1 MSDKRE
7 SKRGLTRRQIIKSI
21 PVGIAGAVAVSLVA
35 GRVVSGFVRRRQMP
49 DLPDD
54 SIFALT
60 GRGILRL
67 SPFREGDPRPG
78 KMTAP
83 TQSHSVGPRR
93 VGPVVLLLAAI
104 ALLLAGCGLVSG
116 VEPTPTPVPLSV
128 DEILRRSGE
137 ALGALGT
144 FHFTLD
150 HNKGG
155 GTPISESVVVTE
167 VEGDVVSPDSISIT
181 FAGTFGRFAVKSS
194 IVTIGNDSYMTNP
207 VTGVWEQ
214 VSTGVSPL
222 GFFDPQEGIGSMMT
236 QMRDAVLV
244 SRTPEEYRID
254 GTLAVEAL
262 RPLLGTV
269 SGSSDVDVELTID
282 SGTLLLEKAVIEGRV
297 TATEPDGVVRT
308 ITLSGFDEPITISPP
323 G

>member
-1 MSDKRE
+1 
-7 SKRGLTRRQIIKSI
+7 
-21 PVGIAGAVAVSLVA
+21 
-35 GRVVSGFVRRRQMP
+35 
-49 DLPDD
+49 
-54 SIFALT
+54 
-60 GRGILRL
+60 
-67 SPFREGDPRPG
+67 
-78 KMTAP
+78 MTAP

-236 QMRDAVLV
+236 QLRDAILV

>member
-1 MSDKRE
+1 M
-7 SKRGLTRRQIIKSI
+7 
-21 PVGIAGAVAVSLVA
+21 
-35 GRVVSGFVRRRQMP
+35 
-49 DLPDD
+49 
-54 SIFALT
+54 
-60 GRGILRL
+60 
-67 SPFREGDPRPG
+67 
-78 KMTAP
+78 
-83 TQSHSVGPRR
+83 
-93 VGPVVLLLAAI
+93 LAAI

-236 QMRDAVLV
+236 QLRDAILV

>member
-1 MSDKRE
+1 M
-7 SKRGLTRRQIIKSI
+7 
-21 PVGIAGAVAVSLVA
+21 
-35 GRVVSGFVRRRQMP
+35 
-49 DLPDD
+49 
-54 SIFALT
+54 
-60 GRGILRL
+60 
-67 SPFREGDPRPG
+67 
-78 KMTAP
+78 
-83 TQSHSVGPRR
+83 
-93 VGPVVLLLAAI
+93 LLLAAL
-104 ALLLAGCGLVSG
+104 ALPLFAGCGLISR

-128 DEILRRSGE
+128 DEILQRSGE
-137 ALGALGT
+137 ATGALDT

-155 GTPISESVVVTE
+155 GTPISETIVVTE

-207 VTGVWEQ
+207 LTGVWEQ

-222 GFFDPQEGIGSMMT
+222 GFFDPKEGIGAMMT
-236 QMRDAVLV
+236 QMRDAVMV

-269 SGSSDVDVELTID
+269 LDGPDVEVELTID
-282 SGTLLLEKAVIEGRV
+282 AGTLLLQKAVLEGRV
-297 TATEPDGVVRT
+297 TATEPDGVVRI
-308 ITLSGFDEPITISPP
+308 ITLSGFDEPISIKPP

>member
-1 MSDKRE
+1 M
-7 SKRGLTRRQIIKSI
+7 
-21 PVGIAGAVAVSLVA
+21 V
-35 GRVVSGFVRRRQMP
+35 
-49 DLPDD
+49 
-54 SIFALT
+54 
-60 GRGILRL
+60 
-67 SPFREGDPRPG
+67 
-78 KMTAP
+78 
-83 TQSHSVGPRR
+83 
-93 VGPVVLLLAAI
+93 LLAAL
-104 ALLLAGCGLVSG
+104 ALPLLAGCGLVSQ

-128 DEILRRSGE
+128 EDILQRSGE
-137 ALGALGT
+137 ATGALST
-144 FHFTLD
+144 FHFTLE

-155 GTPISESVVVTE
+155 GTPISETIVVTE
-167 VEGDVVSPDSISIT
+167 VEGDVVNPDSISIT

-214 VSTGVSPL
+214 VSMGVSPL

-254 GTLAVEAL
+254 GVLSAEAL

-269 SGSSDVDVELTID
+269 VGGSDVEVALTID
-282 SGTLLLEKAVIEGRV
+282 ARTLLLEKAVLEGRV
-297 TATEPDGVVRT
+297 TATEPDGVVRI
-308 ITLSGFDEPITISPP
+308 ITLSKFDEPISIKPP

>member
-1 MSDKRE
+1 M
-7 SKRGLTRRQIIKSI
+7 
-21 PVGIAGAVAVSLVA
+21 
-35 GRVVSGFVRRRQMP
+35 
-49 DLPDD
+49 
-54 SIFALT
+54 
-60 GRGILRL
+60 
-67 SPFREGDPRPG
+67 
-78 KMTAP
+78 
-83 TQSHSVGPRR
+83 
-93 VGPVVLLLAAI
+93 
-104 ALLLAGCGLVSG
+104 
-116 VEPTPTPVPLSV
+116 
-128 DEILRRSGE
+128 
-137 ALGALGT
+137 
-144 FHFTLD
+144 
-150 HNKGG
+150 
-155 GTPISESVVVTE
+155 
-167 VEGDVVSPDSISIT
+167 
-181 FAGTFGRFAVKSS
+181 
-194 IVTIGNDSYMTNP
+194 
-207 VTGVWEQ
+207 WEQ

-236 QMRDAVLV
+236 QLRDAILV